1 MLLLHERFDSLPC
14 PRAPGVKCVAS
25 RIGKPFSPIDFR
37 NLDDL
42 VACLNQSLNEVVTPK
57 AISGKRVPLETLQT
71 AEKYA
76 HLEKLE
82 SR

>member
-1 MLLLHERFDSLPC
+1 
-14 PRAPGVKCVAS
+14 
-25 RIGKPFSPIDFR
+25 
-37 NLDDL
+37 